1 MKKEKR
7 LVTAALTYVNNI
19 PHVGHIVGC
28 HLPADIFARFC
39 RSYGYDT
46 TFVGGSD
53 MHGTP
58 SLITAQEIGV
68 PVETLTS
75 ELHKVHE
82 KIYKNLGI
90 SYDIYSNTHT
100 KVHQEITN
108 EFFLDLYKNGYI
120 TEGES
125 EIFYCDHC
133 KMFLPDRFVVGTC
146 PVCGFEGANGDQC
159 EKCDSLFSLN
169 ELKDAKCKSCG
180 NPAVLKKSKNIF
192 IKLSKG
198 IDELDKYI
206 ESKKDVWRPHV
217 YSEAKKW
224 VKEGLKDRCISRDI
238 KWGFPIPLKGYEDKV
253 FYVWFDAP
261 IGYISITKQ
270 LGSDADE
277 FGVVTRC
284 KTMSSVRNVP
294 IHPDL
299 KPILDEL
306 MDGDKD
312 YLFYKSDGHLFD
324 STFIGNILHRVLMG
338 TGIKFNLYRLRHNL
352 APELVRN
359 GTDTRTTMELLGHAN
374 YNMSLGYANSSEEQK
389 DEAIKLLS

>member
-7 LVTAALTYVNNI
+7 LITAALTYINNI

-58 SLITAQEIGV
+58 SLVTAQEIGV

-180 NPAVLKKSKNIF
+180 SPAVLKKSKNIF
-192 IKLSKG
+192 ILN
-198 IDELDKYI
+198 
-206 ESKKDVWRPHV
+206 
-217 YSEAKKW
+217 
-224 VKEGLKDRCISRDI
+224 
-238 KWGFPIPLKGYEDKV
+238 
-253 FYVWFDAP
+253 
-261 IGYISITKQ
+261 
-270 LGSDADE
+270 
-277 FGVVTRC
+277 GVT
-284 KTMSSVRNVP
+284 N
-294 IHPDL
+294 
-299 KPILDEL
+299 
-306 MDGDKD
+306 
-312 YLFYKSDGHLFD
+312 
-324 STFIGNILHRVLMG
+324 
-338 TGIKFNLYRLRHNL
+338 
-352 APELVRN
+352 
-359 GTDTRTTMELLGHAN
+359 RTSGR
-374 YNMSLGYANSSEEQK
+374 Q
-389 DEAIKLLS
+389 